1 MRDFTCLVILVMCV
15 SHLTAEYFL
24 LETEDKDKVKVKVP
38 VPGTFGEV
46 IFSDGSGDE
55 ATDGDESSEE
65 GSDYVDPPPPSNKPT
80 TMDPAFWLR
89 YVK

>member
-1 MRDFTCLVILVMCV
+1 MVMRDFTCLVILVMCV
-15 SHLTAEYFL
+15 SHLTADYFL
-24 LETEDKDKVKVKVP
+24 LETEDEDKGKP
-38 VPGTFGEV
+38 LDLAFLER
-46 IFSDGSGDE
+46 SMYDGSGDE
-55 ATDGDESSEE
+55 ANDGDESSEE